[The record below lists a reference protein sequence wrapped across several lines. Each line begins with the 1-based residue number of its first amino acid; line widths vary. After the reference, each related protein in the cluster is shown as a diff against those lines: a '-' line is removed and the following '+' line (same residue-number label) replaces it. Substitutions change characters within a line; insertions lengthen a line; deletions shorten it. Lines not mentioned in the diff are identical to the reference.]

1 MDVKVITVNYFTL
14 LVKKPFG
21 HPVYILTHTKL
32 NLRSVIQKDF
42 STSL

>member
-14 LVKKPFG
+14 SAKKPFG
-21 HPVYILTHTKL
+21 HPVYVLTHTKL
-32 NLRSVIQKDF
+32 NSPSVRQKVF